1 MTLSAL
7 EIVLK
12 IASCQIFAATFLL
25 FSPSKDVFL
34 ELFAVNFLS
43 IQNFVS
49 LEGDY

>member
-12 IASCQIFAATFLL
+12 IASCQIFAAKF
-25 FSPSKDVFL
+25 FSPWKDVFL

>member
-12 IASCQIFAATFLL
+12 IASCQIFAAKFL
-25 FSPSKDVFL
+25 FSPWKDVFL